1 MAFGFSVGDC
11 IAIGKLVAS
20 TISCLHEVGGSRSD
34 FQLLTCE
41 LECLEQAL
49 HRLETMEASQRSPQ
63 LDSIRCAA
71 LSCRRPLETF
81 LQKLQKYQRSLGQSS
96 KLEDIRSAGRKVQ
109 FALWEK
115 DEVMKFRSYLSV
127 HIGTINVMLAEHGFE
142 KMDFIANETAATRD
156 MIKESLDEARH
167 TSSRLHQSL
176 LSQIDCIENA
186 SSVLGRLLGVLRH
199 DIRSSLASIAT
210 TVAKICTYSQQMYN
224 LLQEIRAN
232 VLIAPD
238 TKWSFFQA
246 PAMLEDA
253 LGRKLPVPSEY
264 DLDILRAIIT
274 TRFLRGPGSVEVSN
288 GDYEFFYAEDS
299 EKTLPR
305 GTALRPGSSITMA
318 VVIPQTLSFATAAT
332 RCPMPQCASERAD
345 PEPRGGYVCW
355 TCGTWFNQT
364 SKRRQ
369 SPVELGMVCNR
380 NIAEELNDPQQVGP
394 LLLKPRVPEWPTT
407 KTISTSFKNVR
418 YSHDLSAPW
427 AWVNSK
433 RSAAQPGAITMENKD
448 PRLRPALIYLDS
460 VKLSLIDE
468 PLTYRQVVD
477 LLSLFNAGKLSP
489 HDLIERLDVLLC
501 EYPSLTRGFVKLLL
515 IECGASYTH
524 PAPNLGELGPDVVR
538 RHLED
543 VVEDMENGVIDRL
556 ETLQQ
561 LESTLTDEQSTIPSP
576 EAYPSSDED
585 DQDCIAYRNLMRA
598 AFGDSWSTCHQA
610 VDILRD
616 YQNGVASRHDA
627 FTRAEVLIS
636 QHPAFLKKF
645 GQFYLPP
652 ALESWPAEEI
662 KHEGR

>member
-186 SSVLGRLLGVLRH
+186 SSVLGRLLGVLSH

-264 DLDILRAIIT
+264 DLDILRAIIS

-288 GDYEFFYAEDS
+288 GDYELFYAEGS
-299 EKTLPR
+299 EKTLSC
-305 GTALRPGSSITMA
+305 GTALRPGSSITMV

-332 RCPMPQCASERAD
+332 R
-345 PEPRGGYVCW
+345 
-355 TCGTWFNQT
+355 
-364 SKRRQ
+364 KRRQ

-489 HDLIERLDVLLC
+489 HDLIERMDVLLC

-524 PAPNLGELGPDVVR
+524 PAPNIGELGPDVVR
-538 RHLED
+538 GHLED

-576 EAYPSSDED
+576 EAHPSSDED

-598 AFGDSWSTCHQA
+598 AFGDSWPTCHQA

-662 KHEGR
+662 KHESR